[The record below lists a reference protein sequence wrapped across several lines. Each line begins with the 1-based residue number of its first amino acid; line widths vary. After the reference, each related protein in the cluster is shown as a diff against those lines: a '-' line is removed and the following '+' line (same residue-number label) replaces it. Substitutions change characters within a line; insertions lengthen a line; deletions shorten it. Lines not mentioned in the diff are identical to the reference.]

1 MEDMS
6 ECVEDTLELLIL
18 KEADL
23 PLKVLM
29 SILLLLWALPYKIVV
44 REKEVI
50 QIMRYELYLTLSYS
64 NIFLKNLLYLIF
76 KLNVYRTL
84 VK

>member
-6 ECVEDTLELLIL
+6 ECVEDTLELLML

-29 SILLLLWALPYKIVV
+29 STLLLLWALLYKIVV

-64 NIFLKNLLYLIF
+64 NIS
-76 KLNVYRTL
+76 
-84 VK
+84 